1 MAAEEVCKPP
11 SFPSYAEMI
20 YSALDAL
27 NEENGSNKTTISKY
41 IESKYPFLP
50 SSHSA
55 LLKHHLSKMKDSGE
69 LIFWKNNYRK
79 PDPNFIRR
87 GRGRPPKTENLR
99 NRPGPSAP
107 TTRQK
112 NQQVPS
118 LGSGRPRG
126 RPRKTPRPA
135 FYGSNPEQDLGFPVL
150 LKGHGSPR
158 PRGRPPKVKSSQ
170 MGGDIGPNEQ

>member
-1 MAAEEVCKPP
+1 
-11 SFPSYAEMI
+11 
-20 YSALDAL
+20 
-27 NEENGSNKTTISKY
+27 
-41 IESKYPFLP
+41 
-50 SSHSA
+50 
-55 LLKHHLSKMKDSGE
+55 MKDSGE

-87 GRGRPPKTENLR
+87 GRGRPPKTETLR
-99 NRPGPSAP
+99 SRPGPSTATARP
-107 TTRQK
+107 K

-170 MGGDIGPNEQ
+170 MGGDIGPNEHSTTNPNFTNSQTLIVELLLSLSPPADCFVLLLLWWLSSRPGLLAFICWK